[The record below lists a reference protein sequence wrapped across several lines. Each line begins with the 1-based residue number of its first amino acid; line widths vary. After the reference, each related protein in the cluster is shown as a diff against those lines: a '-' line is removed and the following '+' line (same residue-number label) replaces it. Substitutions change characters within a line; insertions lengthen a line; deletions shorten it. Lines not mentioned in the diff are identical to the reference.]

1 MNKEDSCHLD
11 ILELLDN
18 FLRDITITI
27 SIPQGGSCMSSTLDE
42 VKAVIGEVLKIDTK
56 DIKEETRFIEDL
68 KADSMDQF
76 FLIDGFCEKFN
87 MTISDE
93 DARNIK
99 SVGDVVKYVETKK
112 K

>member
-1 MNKEDSCHLD
+1 
-11 ILELLDN
+11 
-18 FLRDITITI
+18 
-27 SIPQGGSCMSSTLDE
+27 MSKTLDD

-99 SVGDVVKYVETKK
+99 AVSDVVKYVDSHTK
-112 K
+112 